1 MLSDNLQEIFGQDI
15 CPNISFFYA
24 NKERK
29 ICEMVKKSERF
40 IRLEEITKP
49 QAGKIT
55 RNKKGISIDYFITLM
70 ETVRNSR

>member
-1 MLSDNLQEIFGQDI
+1 
-15 CPNISFFYA
+15 
-24 NKERK
+24 
-29 ICEMVKKSERF
+29 MVKKSERF

-70 ETVRNSR
+70 EMVRSSR